1 VGSLLDAPAVIL
13 LALCLGAAFLLIEL
27 ALPTMGVAGSIAALL
42 GIAGVVAIDRQDAQ
56 WWPLLGPAF
65 GVVLAE
71 VLIARRERSMWVEAL
86 GVAVFGA
93 GAVGF
98 GLLADS
104 IGTAAFGLALTVGLA
119 AAFPML
125 HRAATR
131 LLDRPDRVGMASLVG
146 EHGRV
151 VRWDG
156 RAGTVELQGSLWN
169 AVGEKVGGKVKV
181 DDDVEVVGWAG
192 STLEITSRK

>member
-1 VGSLLDAPAVIL
+1 VDSFLDAPAVVL

-27 ALPTMGVAGSIAALL
+27 ALPTMGVAGSIALLL

-65 GVVLAE
+65 GVVLGE
-71 VLIARRERSMWVEAL
+71 VLIARRERSPWVEGLAMAL
-86 GVAVFGA
+86 FGA
-93 GAVGF
+93 GAVTF

-104 IGTAAFGLALTVGLA
+104 VGTAALGLALTVGLA
-119 AAFPML
+119 ASFPTL
-125 HRAATR
+125 HGAATR
-131 LLDRPDRVGMASLVG
+131 LLDRPDRVGMSSLVG

-156 RAGTVELQGSLWN
+156 GAGTVQLQGSLWN
-169 AVGEKVGGKVKV
+169 AVGGKVGGKVKV
-181 DDDVEVVGWAG
+181 NDDVEVVGWAG
-192 STLEITSRK
+192 STLEVTSRK